1 MFWQHDAKTLV
12 AYPLGCD
19 RKTADNLKVCE
30 MSAFSVAKCTK
41 TKTKVAAKT
50 KTKVAA
56 VVRRKKP
63 LRHGG
68 KEGLSPSS
76 GTFALMCRLC
86 VDFFFGLSVFCVS

>member
-30 MSAFSVAKCTK
+30 MSAFSVAKCT
-41 TKTKVAAKT
+41 KT